1 MSVFKADDIIA
12 ALILSIAMFRR
23 LEAVSIRRE
32 DNQQVSDADFAT
44 WRRRAVAGYNR
55 IALAC
60 VLKIV
65 ISVAW
70 FQLFQNTSGVLQ
82 VGGLVIFVAW
92 VVTVVMTWRPLT
104 EASAMRKR
112 LGIGH
117 PHEPAPP
124 S

>member
-32 DNQQVSDADFAT
+32 DNPHVSDADFSG
-44 WRRRAVAGYNR
+44 WRARAVSGYNR
-55 IALAC
+55 VALAC
-60 VLKIV
+60 LLKIV
-65 ISVAW
+65 ASVAW
-70 FQLFQNTSGVLQ
+70 FQVFQNTRGVLQ

-92 VVTVVMTWRPLT
+92 VLTVVMAWRPLT
-104 EASAMRKR
+104 ETSALRKR

-124 S
+124 R